1 MSKEYKSL
9 RLSDCSSQHMT
20 LRIDKAVI
28 DIYKMPNG
36 DIVLGGI
43 GWFEY
48 YQYEKICK
56 ELAEKEKKKNETA

>member
-1 MSKEYKSL
+1 
-9 RLSDCSSQHMT
+9 MT
-20 LRIDKAVI
+20 IRIDKAVI

-56 ELAEKEKKKNETA
+56 ELAEKEKKKK